1 MSVSGV
7 FRFVSGVVLLVSG
20 VVMFVSGVFLFVS
33 GVVLVVSGV
42 CIVGV
47 WLPCP
52 ALTTSTLDFQL
63 RNRYYDVL
71 QNVPNISF
79 VLTLR

>member
-1 MSVSGV
+1 MTSQKLSNQDTFGPNGSTDTLMVAPVTSDFASVMDASMSPDA
-7 FRFVSGVVLLVSG
+7 
-20 VVMFVSGVFLFVS
+20 
-33 GVVLVVSGV
+33 
-42 CIVGV
+42 